1 MKHVHKALRKALWEK
16 TKESFAAVM
25 PVALLVF
32 VLYLTPFVT
41 LTAKELRVYAIS
53 TVFLILGI
61 AMFNLGADL
70 AMTPM
75 GENIGSGLTKS
86 KRLLVLLSVSFIMGV
101 FITIAEPDLSVL
113 ASQVSGVINSAVLTI
128 TIGVGVGFFLLLG
141 VIKIVFQKD
150 QAALLLLFYM
160 MIFAFVALLFEKEK
174 SLFLPLAFDS
184 GGVTTG
190 PITVPFLMALGM
202 GISRSIGGRNEQEN
216 SFGLVALC
224 SVGPVLAML
233 ILPMFSRGT
242 FAYEI
247 PDYSIDSHLG
257 EAFWSTVFRT
267 FREVAVALFLIVFFF
282 MILQFTLLKMSRQ
295 RLAQIFVGLVY
306 TLLGLVIFL
315 TAVSVGYMSIGFR
328 IGQDL
333 GGHARTVAI
342 IFSFILGMTT
352 VLAEPAIHVL
362 NHQVEDVTDGNVS
375 KRQMMVAL
383 SIGVG
388 LSVGLSV
395 LRIALGFSVLYYLIP
410 GYLISLT
417 LSFFVPRLYTAIA
430 FDSGGVAS
438 GPLTSS
444 FVLPM
449 VIGFCVAQRGGD
461 AVLESAFGIV
471 SMVAM
476 TPLIAIQLLGFRA
489 IVAKRARDKAAM
501 RRIFSAE
508 DAQVIYFEWEDLQ

>member
-1 MKHVHKALRKALWEK
+1 MKHDVWKALRKALWEK

-25 PVALLVF
+25 PVALLVL

-53 TVFLILGI
+53 TFFLILGI

-75 GENIGSGLTKS
+75 GENIGSGLMKS

-113 ASQVSGVINSAVLTI
+113 ASQVSGVINSTALTV
-128 TIGVGVGFFLLLG
+128 TSGVGVGFFLLLG

-233 ILPMFSRGT
+233 ILPMFSHGI
-242 FAYEI
+242 FVYEI

-257 EAFWSTVFRT
+257 EAFWSTVLGT

-282 MILQFTLLKMSRQ
+282 MILQITLLKVSRQ

-315 TAVSVGYMSIGFR
+315 TAVSVGYKIGR
-328 IGQDL
+328 
-333 GGHARTVAI
+333 A
-342 IFSFILGMTT
+342 
-352 VLAEPAIHVL
+352 HV
-362 NHQVEDVTDGNVS
+362 
-375 KRQMMVAL
+375 
-383 SIGVG
+383 
-388 LSVGLSV
+388 
-395 LRIALGFSVLYYLIP
+395 
-410 GYLISLT
+410 
-417 LSFFVPRLYTAIA
+417 
-430 FDSGGVAS
+430 
-438 GPLTSS
+438 
-444 FVLPM
+444 
-449 VIGFCVAQRGGD
+449 
-461 AVLESAFGIV
+461 
-471 SMVAM
+471 
-476 TPLIAIQLLGFRA
+476 
-489 IVAKRARDKAAM
+489 
-501 RRIFSAE
+501 
-508 DAQVIYFEWEDLQ
+508 

>member
-1 MKHVHKALRKALWEK
+1 
-16 TKESFAAVM
+16 
-25 PVALLVF
+25 
-32 VLYLTPFVT
+32 
-41 LTAKELRVYAIS
+41 
-53 TVFLILGI
+53 
-61 AMFNLGADL
+61 MFG
-70 AMTPM
+70 
-75 GENIGSGLTKS
+75 
-86 KRLLVLLSVSFIMGV
+86 
-101 FITIAEPDLSVL
+101 
-113 ASQVSGVINSAVLTI
+113 
-128 TIGVGVGFFLLLG
+128 
-141 VIKIVFQKD
+141 
-150 QAALLLLFYM
+150 
-160 MIFAFVALLFEKEK
+160 
-174 SLFLPLAFDS
+174 
-184 GGVTTG
+184 
-190 PITVPFLMALGM
+190 
-202 GISRSIGGRNEQEN
+202 
-216 SFGLVALC
+216 
-224 SVGPVLAML
+224 
-233 ILPMFSRGT
+233 
-242 FAYEI
+242 
-247 PDYSIDSHLG
+247 
-257 EAFWSTVFRT
+257 T
-267 FREVAVALFLIVFFF
+267 FREVATALFLIVFFF

-375 KRQMMVAL
+375 KRQMMIAL

-395 LRIALGFSVLYYLIP
+395 FRVALGFSVLYYLIP
-410 GYLISLT
+410 GYLISLA

-471 SMVAM
+471 AMVAM

-508 DAQVIYFEWEDLQ
+508 DAQVIYFEWEDL